1 MKNFFNRLKG
11 RKGFTLVECIV
22 AIAVFAAMTMIV
34 FMILTNARN
43 EAVRANDTEEDL
55 SQLIE
60 NVISDE
66 VYKSYDATDYTQLS
80 LKIQDASGSDT
91 GKTFDITY
99 ETTDGYKNFVICP
112 ICDHFANNSEFMNGV
127 LPEAFDQ
134 TNAYTCP
141 KDTAHVF
148 YQTLEC
154 QDCLTTGLH
163 NDTSKFLYLPNT
175 GGYQCLTCQRT
186 AVKGDNIEARVVD
199 DAMMSINGFYPNAIL
214 YGKIP
219 APPADTAYFEASNG
233 TAVTGGAYSMALS
246 YDAATDYYTLR
257 IQPTTLPNV
266 SGIPG
271 ASGMAYL
278 TLLFP
283 QNYVFNDFN
292 IAIGGGTG
300 NPVTFNNSD
309 ATNPG
314 YVKVGFNSAAT
325 TEITFQLLNSTSL
338 QPFEDIYTTDDPNK
352 QGLAEFWFQ
361 IPIGNTT
368 EFENTGS
375 YTATGNKTT

>member
-66 VYKSYDATDYTQLS
+66 VFKSYDATDYTQLS

-112 ICDHFANNSEFMNGV
+112 TCNHFSNNTEFMDGV

-134 TNAYTCP
+134 TSAYTCP
-141 KDTAHVF
+141 ADSSHIF

-163 NDTSKFLYLPNT
+163 NDTSKFRYLPST
-175 GGYQCLTCQRT
+175 GGYLCLTCSRT
-186 AVKGDNIEARVVD
+186 AVKGDNIEQRVVD
-199 DAMMSINGFYPNAIL
+199 DALMSINGFYPNAIL
-214 YGKIP
+214 YAPIP
-219 APPADTAYFEASNG
+219 TPPSDVARFENG
-233 TAVTGGAYSMALS
+233 AGLSVTGGAFSMTLS

-257 IQPTTLPNV
+257 IQVTSVPSMLNGST
-266 SGIPG
+266 G
-271 ASGMAYL
+271 YL
-278 TLLFP
+278 TFLFP
-283 QNYVFNDFN
+283 QNYMFNDFKVPM
-292 IAIGGGTG
+292 GGGTS
-300 NPVTFNNSD
+300 NPVVYENGTN
-309 ATNPG
+309 TNPG
-314 YVKVGFNSAAT
+314 HIKIGYNGSAT
-325 TEITFQLLNSTSL
+325 TEITFQLVDSTSRK
-338 QPFEDIYTTDDPNK
+338 PFEDIYSSDDPNK
-352 QGLAEFWFQ
+352 QGLAEYWFQ
-361 IPIGNTT
+361 IPIGNTAEYET
-368 EFENTGS
+368 TGS
-375 YTATGNKTT
+375 YNATGNKTA